1 MIRAARVFVAIILM
15 VASVASY
22 LEPEYIENVLN
33 SNIIVDSDDEKTD
46 LLGIQTNEHWL
57 VMIIEFE
64 GLPSGPGKDAERAE
78 AVLMGVNGADDYL
91 EQATASQSSLEITIV
106 DSIYSAPSSPS
117 AWGTDSDGRR
127 DISSDGSRPSDLA
140 ESAIRSIP
148 NEVDLSKFDLDND
161 GNMDRLLL
169 LHTGRPQETSGRS
182 SDIWSH
188 FQYLSEP
195 ITKGNT
201 TIAHYTM
208 ASFQSGLGTIIHE
221 MIHQMGGLDLY
232 DVHDEI
238 ESDDWNG
245 VGDFDIMSS
254 GNWNGNGRTPSL
266 PMAAT
271 MDLIGLERTVD
282 ADLLGNNVHINLTPM
297 SAGGNAIKFSI
308 SPTESVYME
317 YRGNVGFDKDLP
329 GHGLLVSIV
338 DVFEKSLNKNEVNIN
353 PDSPY
358 LRIVEADGNSAL
370 KLGVDSGA
378 QSDLFVQGD
387 KIGSDGYL
395 VYDAH
400 GRLVNW
406 NVTIL
411 NITSNSVHLHL
422 QLIDLDEND
431 VLPIRSVVEILE
443 NESIPLVFDV
453 QQECI
458 PWISLTSSDGRNARI
473 NTNSMINATNTTVLL
488 DWIQPSIDGSK
499 GTLNGKI
506 GCGEITL
513 RKVVINWAIVPHK
526 IINSYFETFIPY
538 DELSS
543 LTVPTE
549 IIGNGSRIYSV
560 SIEGALDRITE
571 TNGTTIITRG
581 STITLTVDPNGLL
594 TPNMFAEGT
603 IVLLSEENLRS
614 EINVKLYTDSH
625 TNTIYGEYIDPP
637 TLVSIL
643 ILLLAFTILPS
654 FKSVSQSHNRSNNE
668 YEYPAFGTNVSQ
680 DLSNAYQME
689 DDDTL
694 DI

>member
-1 MIRAARVFVAIILM
+1 VIRASRVFVAVILM

-195 ITKGNT
+195 IAKGNT

-282 ADLLGNNVHINLTPM
+282 ADILGNNVHINLTPM

-411 NITSNSVHLHL
+411 NISSNSVHLHL
-422 QLIDLDEND
+422 QLIDLNEND

-473 NTNSMINATNTTVLL
+473 NTNSMINTTNTTVLL

-538 DELSS
+538 DELST

-668 YEYPAFGTNVSQ
+668 YEYPSFGANISQ
-680 DLSNAYQME
+680 DLSNADPME

>member
-1 MIRAARVFVAIILM
+1 MIRASRVFVAVILM

-195 ITKGNT
+195 IAKGNT

-282 ADLLGNNVHINLTPM
+282 ADILGNNVHINLTPM

-411 NITSNSVHLHL
+411 NISSNSVHLHL
-422 QLIDLDEND
+422 QLIDLNEND

-473 NTNSMINATNTTVLL
+473 NTNSMINTTNTTVLL

-538 DELSS
+538 DELST

-668 YEYPAFGTNVSQ
+668 YEYPSFGANISQ
-680 DLSNAYQME
+680 DLSNADPME

>member
-161 GNMDRLLL
+161 GNMDRLLM

-406 NVTIL
+406 NVTVL

-571 TNGTTIITRG
+571 TNDTTIITRG

-625 TNTIYGEYIDPP
+625 TNSIYGEYIDPP

-643 ILLLAFTILPS
+643 ILLLGITILPS
-654 FKSVSQSHNRSNNE
+654 FKSVSQRENRSNNE

-689 DDDTL
+689 GDDTL

>member
-1 MIRAARVFVAIILM
+1 M

-195 ITKGNT
+195 IAKGNT

-282 ADLLGNNVHINLTPM
+282 ADILGNNVHINLTPM

-411 NITSNSVHLHL
+411 NISSNSVHLHL
-422 QLIDLDEND
+422 QLIDLNEND

-473 NTNSMINATNTTVLL
+473 NTNSMINTTNTTVLL

-538 DELSS
+538 DELST

-668 YEYPAFGTNVSQ
+668 YEYPSFGANISQ
-680 DLSNAYQME
+680 DLSNADPME

>member
-1 MIRAARVFVAIILM
+1 
-15 VASVASY
+15 
-22 LEPEYIENVLN
+22 
-33 SNIIVDSDDEKTD
+33 
-46 LLGIQTNEHWL
+46 
-57 VMIIEFE
+57 
-64 GLPSGPGKDAERAE
+64 
-78 AVLMGVNGADDYL
+78 
-91 EQATASQSSLEITIV
+91 
-106 DSIYSAPSSPS
+106 
-117 AWGTDSDGRR
+117 
-127 DISSDGSRPSDLA
+127 
-140 ESAIRSIP
+140 
-148 NEVDLSKFDLDND
+148 
-161 GNMDRLLL
+161 MDRLLL

-422 QLIDLDEND
+422 QLIDLNEND

-571 TNGTTIITRG
+571 TNDTTIITRG

-654 FKSVSQSHNRSNNE
+654 FKSVSQSENRSNNE
-668 YEYPAFGTNVSQ
+668 YEYPSFGANISQ
-680 DLSNAYQME
+680 DLSNAYPME

>member
-1 MIRAARVFVAIILM
+1 MIRAVRVFVAIILM
-15 VASVASY
+15 MASVASY
-22 LEPEYIENVLN
+22 LEPEYVENVLN
-33 SNIIVDSDDEKTD
+33 SNIIVDTESEKND
-46 LLGIQTNEHWL
+46 LLGIQSNEHWL
-57 VMIIEFE
+57 VMIIEFD

-78 AVLMGVNGADDYL
+78 IVLMGVNGADDYL
-91 EQATASQSSLEITIV
+91 EQTTASQSSLEITIV
-106 DSIYSAPSSPS
+106 DTVYSAPSTPS
-117 AWGTDSDGRR
+117 AWGTDSDGKR

-140 ESAIRSIP
+140 ESAIRSMS
-148 NEVDLSKFDLDND
+148 NEIDYSQFDLDND

-169 LHTGRPQETSGRS
+169 LHTGRPQETSGRA

-188 FQYLSEP
+188 FQYLPEP
-195 ITKGNT
+195 IMKGNT
-201 TIAHYTM
+201 SIGHYTM

-282 ADLLGNNVHINLTPM
+282 ANLLGSDVQLNLTPM
-297 SAGGNAIKFSI
+297 SAGGNALKFSI

-317 YRGNVGFDKDLP
+317 YRGDVGFDKELP

-358 LRIVEADGNSAL
+358 LQIVEADGNSAL
-370 KLGVDSGA
+370 KLGIDSGT
-378 QSDLFVQGD
+378 QSDMFVEGD
-387 KIGSDGYL
+387 RIGSEGYHL
-395 VYDAH
+395 YDAH
-400 GRLVNW
+400 GRLVKW

-411 NITSNSVHLHL
+411 NISVDSIHIHL
-422 QLIDLDEND
+422 QHIHSNQND
-431 VLPIRSVVEILE
+431 VLPERSTVELLE
-443 NESIPLVFDV
+443 NDSISLVFDV
-453 QQECI
+453 HNECI
-458 PWISLTSSDGRNARI
+458 PWVSLTSSDGRNARI
-473 NTNSMINATNTTVLL
+473 DTNTNINGTNTTVLL

-499 GTLNGKI
+499 GTLNGKV
-506 GCGEITL
+506 GCGDITF
-513 RKVVINWAIVPHK
+513 RNVIINWAIVPHK
-526 IINSYFETFIPY
+526 LINSHFESFIPY
-538 DELSS
+538 DQLTTLS
-543 LTVPTE
+543 VPTE

-571 TNGTTIITRG
+571 TNDTTIISQGT
-581 STITLTVDPNGLL
+581 SINVNVDPNGLL
-594 TPNMFAEGT
+594 TPNMFAEGI
-603 IVLLSEENLRS
+603 IVLLSEDNIRN
-614 EINVKLYTDSH
+614 EISVKLYTDSN
-625 TNTIYGEYIDPP
+625 TNSIFGEYIDPP

-654 FKSVSQSHNRSNNE
+654 FKISPVNEIRSKNE
-668 YEYPAFGTNVSQ
+668 YEFSSFNTNVSQ
-680 DLSNAYQME
+680 DLSNAYRME

>member
-15 VASVASY
+15 VASIASY
-22 LEPEYIENVLN
+22 LEPEYIEDVLN
-33 SNIIVDSDDEKTD
+33 SNIIVDADEEKAE
-46 LLGIQTNEHWL
+46 LLGIQADEHWL

-78 AVLMGVNGADDYL
+78 IVLMGVNGADEYL
-91 EQATASQSSLEITIV
+91 EQATASQSTLQITVV

-140 ESAIRSIP
+140 ESAIRSMP
-148 NEVDLSKFDLDND
+148 NDIDFSKFDLDND

-201 TIAHYTM
+201 TIGHYTM

-232 DVHDEI
+232 DVHDET

-271 MDLIGLERTVD
+271 MDLIGLDRTVE
-282 ADLLGNNVHINLTPM
+282 AHLLGNDAHINLTPM
-297 SAGGNAIKFSI
+297 SAGGNAVKFSI

-317 YRGNVGFDKDLP
+317 YRGDVGFDKELP

-338 DVFEKSLNKNEVNIN
+338 DVFEKSLDKNEVNIN

-358 LRIVEADGNSAL
+358 LRVIEADGNSAL
-370 KLGVDSGA
+370 ILGVDSGA
-378 QSDLFVQGD
+378 QSDLFIDGD

-411 NITSNSVHLHL
+411 NITPNAVHLHL
-422 QLIDLDEND
+422 QYIDLDEND
-431 VLPIRSVVEILE
+431 VLPIRSTVELLE
-443 NESIPLVFDV
+443 NESIPLIFNVD
-453 QQECI
+453 QECI
-458 PWISLTSSDGRNARI
+458 PWISLISSDGRNARI
-473 NTNSMINATNTTVLL
+473 NTNSIISNNTTVLL

-499 GTLNGKI
+499 GTLIGKI
-506 GCGEITL
+506 GCGETTL
-513 RKVVINWAIVPHK
+513 RKVEIDWTIVPHK
-526 IINSYFETFIPY
+526 IINSYFEAFIPY
-538 DELSS
+538 NELST

-560 SIEGALDRITE
+560 SIEGALDRITD
-571 TNGTTIITRG
+571 TNHSTVITVG
-581 STITLTVDPNGLL
+581 STIPLNVNPNGLL

-625 TNTIYGEYIDPP
+625 TNTLYGEYIDPP

-643 ILLLAFTILPS
+643 ILLLGFTILPS
-654 FKSVSQSHNRSNNE
+654 FKSVSPGLNVSNNE
-668 YEYPAFGTNVSQ
+668 FEYPSFGSNVSR
-680 DLSNAYQME
+680 DLSNAYEME
-689 DDDTL
+689 DDDIL